1 MYVVILRREVSTI
14 DMHIQSYVLLRFLY
28 TLRYNSSFTTP
39 PLPQPPLLEVARIQH
54 HDVQAFH
61 DLGACGGTIFI
72 ASSCRTRLGTRVSIG
87 LERAS
92 GYTADALP
100 S

>member
-1 MYVVILRREVSTI
+1 MCYCAFYTRYDTI
-14 DMHIQSYVLLRFLY
+14 ARLL
-28 TLRYNSSFTTP
+28 TPSP

-61 DLGACGGTIFI
+61 DLGACGGTIFT

-92 GYTADALP
+92 SYTADALP